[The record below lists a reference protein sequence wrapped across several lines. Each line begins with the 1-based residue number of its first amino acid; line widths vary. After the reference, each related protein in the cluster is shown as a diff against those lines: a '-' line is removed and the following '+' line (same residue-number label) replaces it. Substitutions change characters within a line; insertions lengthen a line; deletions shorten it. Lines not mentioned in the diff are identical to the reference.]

1 MVESLINNKQDS
13 IFIVFLVVFVFL
25 GFLIQQHSK
34 LFLYY
39 LKATFSPKLQVFQRD
54 DTQSGRNI
62 GFGLDLFAV
71 LSFFIFYITF
81 LSETTSINYFLVAVM
96 LVSLIWGKRLMVY
109 ALSRLFEEDKL
120 GFSHIT
126 QLQVNNRVTGMIIF
140 PLAFM
145 AYYAIPKAS
154 TIFVY
159 TALVFL
165 IVQFGVRFVKL
176 LLTSFRDTGFP
187 FYISFTY
194 LCILEILPI
203 LIIYKYQGE

>member
-1 MVESLINNKQDS
+1 
-13 IFIVFLVVFVFL
+13 
-25 GFLIQQHSK
+25 
-34 LFLYY
+34 
-39 LKATFSPKLQVFQRD
+39 
-54 DTQSGRNI
+54 
-62 GFGLDLFAV
+62 
-71 LSFFIFYITF
+71 
-81 LSETTSINYFLVAVM
+81 M

>member
-1 MVESLINNKQDS
+1 MVESLINNKLDS
-13 IFIVFLVVFVFL
+13 IFIVFLLVFVFL

-39 LKATFSPKLQVFQRD
+39 LKATFSPKLQIFQRD

-71 LSFFIFYITF
+71 LSFFIFYIAF
-81 LSETTSINYFLVAVM
+81 LSETSSINYWLLTLM
-96 LVSLIWGKRLMVY
+96 LVYLIWGKRLVVY
-109 ALSRLFEEDKL
+109 GLSHLFEEDKL

-126 QLQVNNRVTGMIIF
+126 QLQVNNRVTGMIVF

-145 AYYAIPKAS
+145 AYYAMPNVSA
-154 TIFVY
+154 IFVY
-159 TALVFL
+159 AALIFL
-165 IVQFGVRFVKL
+165 ILQFVVRFVKL
-176 LLTSFRDTGFP
+176 LLTSFRAAEFP

-194 LCILEILPI
+194 LCTLEILPI
-203 LIIYKYQGE
+203 LMIYKYQGE